1 MLSQQ
6 NRLKRADDIAN
17 VFRRGKGFHSP
28 FFSVKYLPREDKV
41 TDTRLAFSFGK
52 KYLLRAVS
60 RNRLK
65 RVLIAE
71 LQKVPDF
78 FLTGLDVVFFLTKTI
93 TTEDKKELTYSVE
106 SFLKKVYNGDK

>member
-6 NRLKRADDIAN
+6 NRLKRADDIAS

-28 FFSVKYLPREDKV
+28 FFSVKYAEREAEQA
-41 TDTRLAFSFGK
+41 TRLAFSFGK
-52 KYLLRAVS
+52 KYLLRAVA

-65 RVLIAE
+65 RIIIGE

-78 FLTGLDVVFFLTKTI
+78 FTLGLDVVFFLTKPVSLK
-93 TTEDKKELTYSVE
+93 DKKELQESIE
-106 SFLKKVYNGDK
+106 SFLKKVYNRDK